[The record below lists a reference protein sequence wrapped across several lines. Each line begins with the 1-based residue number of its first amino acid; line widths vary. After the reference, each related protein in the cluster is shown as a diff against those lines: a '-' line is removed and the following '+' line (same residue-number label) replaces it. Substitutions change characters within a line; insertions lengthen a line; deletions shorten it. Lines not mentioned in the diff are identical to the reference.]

1 MLIVLTE
8 QVLNGFQL
16 GVLLFLIA
24 AGLTLIFGVMQFIN
38 LSHGS
43 IFMFGAYFSVLFQQ
57 LTGNFFLAVL
67 LTIAACFVL
76 GLVFEFALA
85 RRLYARNHLEQILVT
100 FGFILFA
107 NDLVLLI
114 WGAEPQ
120 FSGVPKILAGQV
132 TLFSDIHYP
141 SYRIAIVV
149 SGLLVALL
157 LYLFV
162 THTRIG
168 MLIRAGATNR
178 QMVAM
183 MGVNIALIYT
193 VVFGM
198 GAILAGFAGALAG
211 PIVSVQAGM
220 GERILIQAFVVIVIG
235 GLGSIRGAFLGAMIV
250 GGIDTLGRAFL
261 RDLLL
266 LFVPPAAAGVAGPA
280 LASMLIYL
288 IMAIILFFRPQG
300 LLPVKTR

>member
-57 LTGNFFLAVL
+57 MTGNFFLAIL
-67 LTIAACFVL
+67 LTLAACFVL
-76 GLVFEFALA
+76 GLVFEFTLA
-85 RRLYARNHLEQILVT
+85 RRLYARNHLEQILAT
-100 FGFILFA
+100 FGFILFS
-107 NDLVLLI
+107 NDLVLLL

-120 FSGVPKILAGQV
+120 FSGVPQILAGQV
-132 TLFSDIHYP
+132 NLFGAVQYP
-141 SYRIAIVV
+141 TYRIGIVAA
-149 SGLLVALL
+149 GLAVALG

-162 THTRIG
+162 SHTRVG

-183 MGVNIALIYT
+183 MGVNIALVYT
-193 VVFGM
+193 VVFGI
-198 GAILAGFAGALAG
+198 GAILAGLAGALAG

-235 GLGSIRGAFLGAMIV
+235 GLGSIKGAFLGAMIV

-261 RDLLL
+261 RDFLM
-266 LFVPPAAAGVAGPA
+266 LFMAPAAAGVAGPA

>member
-1 MLIVLTE
+1 MAVVLAE
-8 QVLNGFQL
+8 QLLNGLQWGL
-16 GVLLFLIA
+16 LLFLIA

-38 LSHGS
+38 LAHGS
-43 IFMFGAYFSVLFQQ
+43 LFMFGAYFSIFFQQ
-57 LTGNFFLAVL
+57 LTGNFWLGFI
-67 LTIAACFVL
+67 LTLIACFAL
-76 GLVFEFALA
+76 GLVLELALA

-114 WGAEPQ
+114 WGFEPQ
-120 FSGVPKILAGQV
+120 FSGMPQALSGHVDLFAGVQ
-132 TLFSDIHYP
+132 YP
-141 SYRIAIVV
+141 AYRIAVIVT
-149 SGLLVALL
+149 GFLVALG

-162 THTRIG
+162 TRTRIG

-183 MGVNIALIYT
+183 LGVNINLIYT
-193 VVFGM
+193 AVFGI
-198 GAILAGFAGALAG
+198 GAFLTGLAGALAG

-235 GLGSIRGAFLGAMIV
+235 GLGSIKGAFLGAMIV
-250 GGIDTLGRAFL
+250 GFMDTLGRAFL
-261 RDLLL
+261 RDILALVML
-266 LFVPPAAAGVAGPA
+266 PSAAGQAGPA
-280 LASMLIYL
+280 IASMLIYL
-288 IMAIILFFRPQG
+288 IMAFVLFFRPQG

>member
-1 MLIVLTE
+1 MSVVLVE
-8 QVLNGFQL
+8 QLLNGLQL
-16 GVLLFLIA
+16 GLLLFLIA

-38 LSHGS
+38 LAHGS
-43 IFMFGAYFSVLFQQ
+43 LFMFGAYFSIFFQQ
-57 LTGNFFLAVL
+57 ATGNFWFALM
-67 LTIAACFVL
+67 LTLAACFLL
-76 GLVFEFALA
+76 GLVFEIVLA

-107 NDLVLLI
+107 NDLVLLL
-114 WGAEPQ
+114 WGFEPKY
-120 FSGVPKILAGQV
+120 SGIPQILAGHV
-132 TLFSDIHYP
+132 PLFGGVEYP
-141 SYRIAIVV
+141 AYRIGVIVA
-149 SGLLVALL
+149 GLGVAYG

-162 THTRIG
+162 SHTRIG

-183 MGVNIALIYT
+183 MGVNINVIYT
-193 VVFGM
+193 VVFGI
-198 GAILAGFAGALAG
+198 GAILTGLAGALAG

-235 GLGSIRGAFLGAMIV
+235 GLGSIKGAFLGAMIV
-250 GGIDTLGRAFL
+250 GFIDTLGRAFL
-261 RDLLL
+261 RDILSL
-266 LFVPPAAAGVAGPA
+266 VMAASAAGQAGPA

-288 IMAIILFFRPQG
+288 IMAFVLFFRPQG

>member
-1 MLIVLTE
+1 MSVILVE
-8 QVLNGFQL
+8 QLLNGLQL
-16 GVLLFLIA
+16 GLLLFLIS

-43 IFMFGAYFSVLFQQ
+43 LFMFGAYFSIFFQQ
-57 LTGNFFLAVL
+57 LTGNFWAALAATLVS
-67 LTIAACFVL
+67 CFAL
-76 GLVFEFALA
+76 GLVFEIALA

-114 WGAEPQ
+114 WGFEPK
-120 FSGVPKILAGQV
+120 FSGIPQILAGHVQ
-132 TLFSDIHYP
+132 LFGGVQYP
-141 SYRIAIVV
+141 AYRIGVIVAGV
-149 SGLLVALL
+149 IVAFG

-162 THTRIG
+162 NKTRIG

-183 MGVNIALIYT
+183 MGVNIKIIYT
-193 VVFGM
+193 VVFGV
-198 GAILAGFAGALAG
+198 GAILTGLAGALAG
-211 PIVSVQAGM
+211 PLVSVQAGM

-235 GLGSIRGAFLGAMIV
+235 GLGSIKGAFLGAMIV
-250 GGIDTLGRAFL
+250 GLIDTLGRAFL
-261 RDLLL
+261 RDLLTL
-266 LFVPPAAAGVAGPA
+266 VMAPSAAGQAGPA
-280 LASMLIYL
+280 IASMLIYL
-288 IMAIILFFRPQG
+288 IMAFVLFFRPQG